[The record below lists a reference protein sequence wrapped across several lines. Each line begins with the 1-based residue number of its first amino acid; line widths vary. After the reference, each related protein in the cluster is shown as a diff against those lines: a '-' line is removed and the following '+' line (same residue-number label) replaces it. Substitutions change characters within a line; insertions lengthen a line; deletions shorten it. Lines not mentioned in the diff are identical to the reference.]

1 MNVANS
7 YLSEHY
13 GDILS
18 PNTSWHEVIVCH
30 QVNCRG
36 VMGAGLAKQIRNLFP
51 MLFAEYQNQCARSS
65 PEELIG
71 KTFYYE
77 VNNHGYNYTIAN
89 IYGQVNY
96 GHGKRFT
103 DYDAL
108 RKAFQQIRTVTN
120 TYLGLRP
127 VTRIRIP
134 YKMGCGLGGGD
145 WNIVLQIIHEELI
158 EHHIHVEI
166 WRLS

>member
-1 MNVANS
+1 MKVANS

-65 PEELIG
+65 PEELLG
-71 KTFYYE
+71 KTFYYD

-96 GHGKRFT
+96 GHGIVR
-103 DYDAL
+103 
-108 RKAFQQIRTVTN
+108 QILT
-120 TYLGLRP
+120 G
-127 VTRIRIP
+127 
-134 YKMGCGLGGGD
+134 
-145 WNIVLQIIHEELI
+145 
-158 EHHIHVEI
+158 
-166 WRLS
+166 